1 MEKLKTSVSDK
12 AKELSALKKQIET
25 HAQELSSKDIKLSE
39 AQEAIK
45 KVLLNLLK

>member
-1 MEKLKTSVSDK
+1 MEKFKTSVSDK